1 MATALCNNTST
12 TWLTEC
18 SRDHEHVKFSVYKYV
33 YLLVF
38 PVAFLINAV
47 VLVVFYLQSRH
58 RSSNFSVVV
67 MNLALSDCSFSLT
80 LPLRSTYYFQGAVWS
95 FPDWLCRVCQY
106 FFYVNLYTSILF
118 LTLLTV
124 LRWLAV
130 AKPHYHRSQA
140 TPTRTL
146 LVCLGIWLFVGGS
159 SAPFLYS
166 GVTIRENLP
175 RCFEPS
181 CTSSVRRVLIMN
193 YMGTIVGF
201 LLPFFIIIICYC
213 SIIRHLMGQSGL
225 SRTPNTCQR
234 NRRHSAHMITIVT
247 ATFLLCF
254 LPYHVTRAVHLHAT
268 YNQWDCGVRVWMQL
282 AVVVTLCLAASN
294 SVVNPLLYYYSTK
307 MFRNNAMFARFSILS
322 SRRLAMRSRKTETE
336 EVHQPPL

>member
-38 PVAFLINAV
+38 PVAFLFNAV

-80 LPLRSTYYFQGAVWS
+80 LPLRLTYYFRGAVWS

-166 GVTIRENLP
+166 GVTI
-175 RCFEPS
+175 
-181 CTSSVRRVLIMN
+181 
-193 YMGTIVGF
+193 
-201 LLPFFIIIICYC
+201 
-213 SIIRHLMGQSGL
+213 SIIRRLMDLSGL
-225 SRTPNTCQR
+225 RRTPNICQR
-234 NRRHSAHMITIVT
+234 NRRHSVHMITIVT
-247 ATFLLCF
+247 ATFLVCF
-254 LPYHVTRAVHLHAT
+254 LPYHVIRAVHLHAT
-268 YNQWDCGVRVWMQL
+268 YNQWNCGVRVWLQL
-282 AVVVTLCLAASN
+282 TVVVTLCLAASN
-294 SVVNPLLYYYSTK
+294 SIVNPLLYYYSTR
-307 MFRNNAMFARFSILS
+307 MFRNNVMFARFSILS
-322 SRRLAMRSRKTETE
+322 SRRLAMRSRKTDTE